1 MKKHDF
7 AFYLTNFL
15 ETFLPGQK
23 GLSVNTILSYRDTFV
38 LFLRFCRDSK
48 SIKPEKL
55 CFNNITKELIE
66 DYLDWLEKEKES
78 SISTRNQ
85 RLAAMRSFF
94 KYVQVEEPEYLFLCQ
109 SIIAINIKK
118 HPKPLVNYLSHDGI
132 QVVLAQ
138 PNLLTREGRRD
149 LAILS
154 LLYDSGAR
162 VQELCDLKVGCLNLS
177 NIPTVTLTGKGGKSR
192 CIPLSS
198 GNSEILKKYLTENAI
213 NLETDKTRYLF
224 LSNRQKQL
232 TRSGVRYIL
241 EKYVALAYKSSPQ
254 YIPNKIS
261 PHCIRHSK
269 AMHLLQ
275 SGADLIYI
283 RDFLG
288 HEDIKTTQVY
298 AKADPEMKRK
308 ALLSGFDVGNLPKMP
323 SWKENPGLM
332 EKLLN
337 LGK

>member
-1 MKKHDF
+1 MKKRDF

-15 ETFLPGQK
+15 ESFLPGQK
-23 GLSVNTILSYRDTFV
+23 GLSENTILSYRDTFV

-48 SIKPEKL
+48 GIKPEKL
-55 CFNNITKELIE
+55 CFNNITKKLIE
-66 DYLDWLEKEKES
+66 DYLVWLETEKRS

-85 RLAAMRSFF
+85 RLAAIRSFF
-94 KYVQVEEPEYLFLCQ
+94 KYVQVEEPEYLLLCQ
-109 SIIAINIKK
+109 SVIAINVKK

-132 QVVLAQ
+132 QAVLAQ

-177 NIPTVTLTGKGGKSR
+177 SLPTVTLTGKGGKSR
-192 CIPLSS
+192 CLPLSS
-198 GNSEILKKYLTENAI
+198 RNSEILQKYLAENAI
-213 NLETDKTRYLF
+213 NLEMDKTRYLF
-224 LSNRQKQL
+224 LSNRQKQF
-232 TRSGVRYIL
+232 TRSGIRYIL
-241 EKYVALAYKSSPQ
+241 EKYVALACNLSPQ
-254 YIPNKIS
+254 YIPKKVT

-308 ALLSGFDVGNLPKMP
+308 ALLMGFEDSNLPQMP
-323 SWKENPGLM
+323 SWKENLGLM
-332 EKLLN
+332 EKLMN